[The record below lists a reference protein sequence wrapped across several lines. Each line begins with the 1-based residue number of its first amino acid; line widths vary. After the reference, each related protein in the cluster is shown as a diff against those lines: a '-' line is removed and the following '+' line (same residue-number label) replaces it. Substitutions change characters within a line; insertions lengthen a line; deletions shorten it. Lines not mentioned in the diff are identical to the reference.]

1 MIIRKKQFWGD
12 KTLRT
17 YDVPEGV
24 TEIGEWAFAGC
35 TELSRVSLPLSVE
48 RIGRE
53 AFTGCEKLKE
63 VRLREATSNAN
74 MENANQ
80 EKDIQKTANGEKT
93 CAEMMAFAIRFFPEA
108 TELIAARRA
117 GQAAWLEAWDQACL
131 KFMNRPDEEGFRPFL
146 AGGEEDYGD
155 DEEEREDYCRR
166 RRLIKARILVL
177 RLMAVQASALHLTM
191 ERQILFHEFL
201 HENKMALE
209 ILKDPVPQP
218 RRLVKVY
225 EEAGLLTKERLQIIV
240 PELSAENVELR
251 ALLLQKMNDGVD
263 KGIEELWL

>member
-63 VRLREATSNAN
+63 VRLREATSNVN

-80 EKDIQKTANGEKT
+80 EKDIQETANGEKT

-166 RRLIKARILVL
+166 RRLIKARVILSRV
-177 RLMAVQASALHLTM
+177 
-191 ERQILFHEFL
+191 ILSETEAFSLEEGRRTIFL
-201 HENKMALE
+201 KQFCENKMSRE
-209 ILKDPVPQP
+209 ILKTPISQP
-218 RRLVKVY
+218 RIVVRIF
-225 EEAGLLTKERLQIIV
+225 EEAGLLTSENLRDFL
-240 PELSAENVELR
+240 AEIPSENMELR
-251 ALLLQKMNDGVD
+251 ALLLQKLNDGMD
-263 KGIEELWL
+263 QGIEEFWL